1 MWRVEGTVEEALRL
15 VYATSQL
22 MPASIVVGGAAVVA
36 GLLGAA
42 MVKKVRSVR
51 PSASSHAASVPW
63 VLGMALVAS
72 GLAVSSASATVL
84 CRHGRSAR
92 LVLRPEAC
100 RPRERV
106 VQPSELGIGRN
117 PTCTA
122 TIVLAWREVDAL
134 RERLEGARDLAV
146 RLERQ
151 PWEGA
156 ATWLALQAIAITS
169 TLARLDDLA
178 AELGA
183 DGAAQPIAQVRQVV
197 TEEWSQPAA
206 ACASALA
213 LLPALEAALPIPPAA

>member
-1 MWRVEGTVEEALRL
+1 
-15 VYATSQL
+15 
-22 MPASIVVGGAAVVA
+22 
-36 GLLGAA
+36 
-42 MVKKVRSVR
+42 
-51 PSASSHAASVPW
+51 
-63 VLGMALVAS
+63 
-72 GLAVSSASATVL
+72 
-84 CRHGRSAR
+84 
-92 LVLRPEAC
+92 
-100 RPRERV
+100 
-106 VQPSELGIGRN
+106 
-117 PTCTA
+117 
-122 TIVLAWREVDAL
+122 
-134 RERLEGARDLAV
+134 V